1 MSDCVER
8 QTTIAAP
15 IERVWKALTEVG
27 QFNSWFGVEL
37 EQPFVSGQP
46 SHGKIEVQNFSTGN
60 SDELDITI
68 WIERMEAP
76 HLFSYRWHPF
86 AIEPGRDCSNEPKT
100 LVEFQLESVDRG
112 TRLIV
117 RETGFEA
124 LPTDRIE
131 PSWRANERGW
141 SIQVD
146 RVKAYVED

>member
-1 MSDCVER
+1 MSDLVER

-15 IERVWKALTEVG
+15 IERVWKALTKVE

-37 EQPFVSGQP
+37 EQPFVPGQP
-46 SHGKIEVQNFSTGN
+46 SHGKIGVKNSSTDDRGA
-60 SDELDITI
+60 LDMTI

-76 HLFSYRWHPF
+76 RLFSYRWHPF
-86 AIEPGRDCSNEPKT
+86 AIEPGKDYSDEPKT
-100 LVEFQLESVDRG
+100 LVEFQLESVDGG

-141 SIQVD
+141 GIQVD
-146 RVKAYVED
+146 RIKAYVED